1 MPARPPWARPS
12 QRGPHTAMRRP
23 VLPARAAADA
33 APTAPLPPY
42 TLPAPPLVVAD
53 AATLKTALD
62 RLAPPNGGSTHPN
75 GWHPV
80 GLDAEWR
87 PETERGARHPVAVL
101 QLACRSASFVVD
113 THALCGVAPPGEAA
127 APPTEEQR
135 ACAVALAAGLAALA
149 NMEGV
154 VLVGHSLKG
163 DVARLARTLATVLAE
178 GGEGADFPVPP
189 VDVTAVDVASLARA
203 AEAAATPWHPHRARS
218 LAFLVETRLQM
229 RLPHKAASHGGAT
242 IAAGGRVT
250 LSDWA
255 ARPLTQAQVEYSAQ
269 DAHAPVSLFD
279 ALTEAEPKL
288 VATPAARAAV
298 SGGVRRLWAV
308 DGKARGGSAER
319 PPRADGDDQRP
330 GAPSPHPPHT
340 TSRPPPAHELP
351 LASVDALLAAHLGRP
366 LPAGGRD
373 AVVRIAAGM
382 PPTGAP
388 VPTTRGGVIAL
399 ADAALLLVNLDLDG
413 RGPYANA
420 LKADDDADRAVRVT
434 WWPASPHDR
443 PDSPLLARLLDD
455 TEPTMLFARLRRGR
469 GVGGSPFVLL
479 GRVDA
484 PRVEWGADGR
494 AGRFEWKC
502 VDLGRAVE
510 RGGCLV
516 GALLEA
522 GRWEEEAVA
531 RLF

>member
-1 MPARPPWARPS
+1 
-12 QRGPHTAMRRP
+12 MRRP
-23 VLPARAAADA
+23 GPPPRAAADA
-33 APTAPLPPY
+33 APTAVLPPY
-42 TLPAPPLVVAD
+42 TLPSPPLVVAD
-53 AATLKTALD
+53 AATLRTALD
-62 RLAPPNGGSTHPN
+62 QLAPPDGSCTHPN

-101 QLACRSASFVVD
+101 QLACRSAAFVVD

-127 APPTEEQR
+127 DPPTAEQR

-149 NMEGV
+149 ATEGV

-163 DVARLARTLATVLAE
+163 DVAGLARTLAAVLAE
-178 GGEGADFPVPP
+178 DGEDTDFPVPP

-203 AEAAATPWHPHRARS
+203 ADAAATPGQPHRARS
-218 LAFLVETRLQM
+218 LAFLVETRLQV
-229 RLPHKAASHGGAT
+229 RLPHKSASHGGAT
-242 IAAGGRVT
+242 IAAGSRVT

-255 ARPLTQAQVEYSAQ
+255 ARPLTPAQVEYSAQ

-279 ALTEAEPKL
+279 ALAKAEPKL

-308 DGKARGGSAER
+308 DGKARGGSAAR
-319 PPRADGDDQRP
+319 SPRAESSAQRP
-330 GAPSPHPPHT
+330 GAPSKPPHT
-340 TSRPPPAHELP
+340 TPRPPPAHELP

-366 LPAGGRD
+366 LLAGGRD
-373 AVVRIAAGM
+373 EVVRIAAGL
-382 PPTGAP
+382 PPSGAP
-388 VPTTRGGVIAL
+388 VPTTRGGVVTM
-399 ADAALLLVNLDLDG
+399 ADATLLLINFDLDG

-420 LKADDDADRAVRVT
+420 FQADDDDNSRAVRVT

-443 PDSPLLARLLDD
+443 PDSPLLARLLD
-455 TEPTMLFARLRRGR
+455 TAEPTLLFARLRRGR
-469 GVGGSPFVLL
+469 GVAGSPFVLL

-494 AGRFEWKC
+494 AGRFEWRC
-502 VDLGRAVE
+502 VDLARAVE
-510 RGGCLV
+510 LGGGLV

-522 GRWEEEAVA
+522 GKWEAGAEV